1 MSLETLVK
9 SMTPEI
15 YQRLLTAVET
25 GKWLD
30 GSELTEQ
37 QQESSLQAILLY
49 QSKVLES
56 DQHMTVGAT
65 GEVVHKS
72 RQELKQQFSN
82 QENIARF
89 KQHDF

>member
-1 MSLETLVK
+1 MNPEALVAA
-9 SMTPEI
+9 MTPEI
-15 YQRLLTAVET
+15 YQRLLSAIET
-25 GKWLD
+25 GKWPD
-30 GSELTEQ
+30 GLKLSEQ
-37 QQESSLQAILLY
+37 QRESTMQAVLLY

-56 DQHMTVGAT
+56 DQHMTVGSS

-72 RQELKQQFSN
+72 KQELKQQFSN